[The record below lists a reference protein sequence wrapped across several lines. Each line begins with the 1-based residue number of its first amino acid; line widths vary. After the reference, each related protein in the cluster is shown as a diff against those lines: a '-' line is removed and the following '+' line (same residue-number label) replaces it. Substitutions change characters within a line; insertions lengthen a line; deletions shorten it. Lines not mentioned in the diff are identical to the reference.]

1 MFKFRPLF
9 LLVVVLLVSSLA
21 CSISGAVAPTPD
33 PDSINTSVAGTLIAV
48 ASLITQQAVP
58 IVDLASATLTPEPAT
73 FTPTFTLV
81 PSLTFTPGAP
91 QISVSVAT
99 NCRVGPGKV
108 YDRVGALMV
117 GEVAEV
123 YGRDPTGA
131 YWYVRNPD
139 VSNDFCWLWGEYASL
154 IGNTSALPIL
164 TPPPTPTPTPSF
176 DVDFDQM
183 DACIG
188 WWIDFKIKNTGTI
201 AFKSISITL
210 RDTTKQNAVITLASN
225 GFTDN
230 DGCSSSDTKETLSP
244 GETRSVSSPSFTYD
258 LTDHKMRATITLCTA
273 LDQAG
278 TCVSQVINFK
288 P

>member
-1 MFKFRPLF
+1 MLKSRSLSLF
-9 LLVVVLLVSSLA
+9 IVVLLVTSLA
-21 CSISGAVAPTPD
+21 CSVSGAIAPTPD
-33 PDSINTSVAGTLIAV
+33 PNSINTSVAGTLIAV
-48 ASLITQQAVP
+48 ASRTTQQAIP
-58 IVDLASATLTPEPAT
+58 IVDVASATITPESAT
-73 FTPTFTLV
+73 FTPTLTLM
-81 PSLTFTPGAP
+81 PSLTSTPGVP
-91 QISVSVAT
+91 MISVSVAT
-99 NCRVGPGKV
+99 NCREGPGKV
-108 YDRVGALMV
+108 YDRTGALLV

-123 YGRDPTGA
+123 FGRDPTGA

-139 VSNDFCWLWGEYASL
+139 VSNDFCWLWGEYASV
-154 IGNTSALPIL
+154 IGQTAALPIF
-164 TPPPTPTPTPSF
+164 TPPATPTPTPSF
-176 DVDFDQM
+176 EVDFDQM

-188 WWIDFKIKNTGTI
+188 WWVDFTIKNTGTI
-201 AFKSISITL
+201 TFKSISITL

-230 DGCSSSDTKETLSP
+230 DGCSNSDTKETLSA
-244 GETRSVSSPSFTYD
+244 GETRFVSSPSFTYD